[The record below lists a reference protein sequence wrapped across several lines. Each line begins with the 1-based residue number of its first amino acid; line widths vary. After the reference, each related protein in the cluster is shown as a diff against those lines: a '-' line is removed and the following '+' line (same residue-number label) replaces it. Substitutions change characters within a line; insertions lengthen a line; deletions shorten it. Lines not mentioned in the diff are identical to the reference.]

1 MYLYIY
7 TVELPG
13 ESFVDGTMFIVYRM
27 ELLPVDFVCCEV
39 HFMLYGVVDFVL
51 LTDCCPSPV
60 SAFAIV
66 SPDVPKISP

>member
-1 MYLYIY
+1 
-7 TVELPG
+7 
-13 ESFVDGTMFIVYRM
+13 MFIVYRM

-51 LTDCCPSPV
+51 LTDWCPSPV

-66 SPDVPKISP
+66 SPDVPKIFP